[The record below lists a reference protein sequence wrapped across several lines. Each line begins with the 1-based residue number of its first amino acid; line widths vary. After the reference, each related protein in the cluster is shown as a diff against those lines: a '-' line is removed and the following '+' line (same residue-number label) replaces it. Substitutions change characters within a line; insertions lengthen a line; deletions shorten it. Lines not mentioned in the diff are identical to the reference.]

1 MEYLVPCR
9 GYRILVE
16 NLARGGGSRTT
27 MRVGC
32 WTDASASNKEVRRRR
47 YARNGIRDLP

>member
-16 NLARGGGSRTT
+16 NLARGGFENDDEDG
-27 MRVGC
+27 ML
-32 WTDASASNKEVRRRR
+32 D
-47 YARNGIRDLP
+47 